1 MSRADRRY
9 VLLLLTPAALF
20 LVVFVAWPLLNL
32 FRDSLYE
39 VALMTPGER
48 AFVGLDNFHK
58 ALTSSR
64 VGGAAL
70 RTLGFTLIAL
80 SVEFTLGF
88 GMALLFNSMG
98 RRSEL
103 LRTLFLFPLMI
114 PPIVAGLLWRFLLI
128 DNFGIVNHILHDL
141 GLLAAPSDIAW
152 LGDRDIV
159 LFSVALPDIWLTTS
173 FVTLVLYTGLQ
184 NIPAELLDAAR
195 IDGAGALQL
204 FRHVTLPLLRPVIAV
219 VLIIRGIDAARAF
232 DIIWVQTEGGPR
244 FASEVLSMHIYRTMI
259 RYGDVGFA
267 SAIATLFLLALLL
280 LSLLA
285 FFSIWRPDQMR
296 RDG

>member
-1 MSRADRRY
+1 MARADRRY
-9 VLLLLTPAALF
+9 VLLLLAPAAIYLA
-20 LVVFVAWPLLNL
+20 VFVAWPLLNL
-32 FRDSLYE
+32 LRDSLYE

-48 AFVGLDNFHK
+48 SFVGLENFSK
-58 ALTSSR
+58 ALGSAR

-70 RTLGFTLIAL
+70 RTLGYTLIAL
-80 SVEFTLGF
+80 SIEFTLGF
-88 GMALLFNSMG
+88 GIALLFNSLG

-103 LRTLFLFPLMI
+103 LRTIFLFPLMI

-128 DNFGIVNHILHDL
+128 DNFGIVNHVLHAL
-141 GLLAAPSDIAW
+141 GLLAAPGDVAW

-159 LFSVALPDIWLTTS
+159 LFSVTLPDIWLTTS

-184 NIPAELLDAAR
+184 NIPVALLEAAR

-244 FASEVLSMHIYRTMI
+244 FASEVLSMHVYRIMI

-280 LSLLA
+280 ISLLA
-285 FFSIWRPDQMR
+285 FVGIWRPGAVR
-296 RDG
+296 RDA

>member
-9 VLLLLTPAALF
+9 VLLLLAPAAIF
-20 LVVFVAWPLLNL
+20 LLVFVAWPLLNL

-39 VALMTPGER
+39 VALLKPGER
-48 AFVGLDNFHK
+48 AFVGLDNFRR
-58 ALTSSR
+58 ALGSSR

-70 RTLGFTLIAL
+70 RTLGYTAIAL
-80 SVEFTLGF
+80 SAEFALGF
-88 GMALLFNSMG
+88 VAALLFNSLG

-103 LRTLFLFPLMI
+103 LRTIFLFPLMI

-128 DNFGIVNHILHDL
+128 DNFGIVNHVLKQL
-141 GLLAAPSDIAW
+141 GLLASTSDLAW

-184 NIPAELLDAAR
+184 NIPVSLLEAAR

-204 FRHVTLPLLRPVIAV
+204 FRYVTLPLLRPVIAV

-259 RYGDVGFA
+259 RYGDLGFA
-267 SAIATLFLLALLL
+267 SAIATLFLLAMLA

-285 FFSIWRPDQMR
+285 FFVIWRPDAAR
-296 RDG
+296 RNV

>member
-1 MSRADRRY
+1 MSRADRRH
-9 VLLLLTPAALF
+9 VLLLLAPAAIF
-20 LVVFVAWPLLNL
+20 LAVFVAWPLLNL

-39 VALMTPGER
+39 VALLKPGER
-48 AFVGLDNFHK
+48 TFVGLDNFRR

-64 VGGAAL
+64 VLGAAQ
-70 RTLGFTLIAL
+70 RTLGYTLIAL
-80 SVEFTLGF
+80 SAEFTLGL
-88 GMALLFNSMG
+88 GVALLFNSLG

-103 LRTLFLFPLMI
+103 LRTIFLFPLMI

-128 DNFGIVNHILHDL
+128 DNFGIVNHILHQL
-141 GLLAAPSDIAW
+141 GLLAAPGDLAW

-184 NIPAELLDAAR
+184 NIPTALLEAAR

-204 FRHVTLPLLRPVIAV
+204 FRYVTLPLLRPVIAV

-259 RYGDVGFA
+259 RYGDLGFA
-267 SAIATLFLLALLL
+267 SAIAALFLLALLA

-285 FFSIWRPDQMR
+285 FFSIWRPAALRSDA
-296 RDG
+296 

>member
-9 VLLLLTPAALF
+9 VLLLLAPATIF
-20 LVVFVAWPLLNL
+20 LAVFVAWPLLNL
-32 FRDSLYE
+32 FRDSFYE
-39 VALMTPGER
+39 VGLMTPGER
-48 AFVGLDNFHK
+48 SFVGLENFQR

-70 RTLGFTLIAL
+70 RTLAYTGIVLTA
-80 SVEFTLGF
+80 EFTLGF
-88 GMALLFNSMG
+88 GVALLFNSLG

-103 LRTLFLFPLMI
+103 LRTIFLFPLMI

-128 DNFGIVNHILHDL
+128 DNFGIVNHILQQL
-141 GLLAAPSDIAW
+141 GLLASTSDIAW

-184 NIPAELLDAAR
+184 NIPASLLEAAR

-204 FRHVTLPLLRPVIAV
+204 FRYVTLPLLRPVIAV

-244 FASEVLSMHIYRTMI
+244 FASEVLSMHIYRNMI

-267 SAIATLFLLALLL
+267 SAIAVLFLLAMLLV
-280 LSLLA
+280 SLLA
-285 FFSIWRPDQMR
+285 FFSIWRPQALRGDA
-296 RDG
+296 

>member
-9 VLLLLTPAALF
+9 VLLLLAPAAIYLA
-20 LVVFVAWPLLNL
+20 VFVAWPLLNL
-32 FRDSLYE
+32 LRDSLYE

-48 AFVGLDNFHK
+48 SFVGLDNFSR
-58 ALTSSR
+58 ALSSSR

-70 RTLGFTLIAL
+70 RTLGYTLIAL
-80 SVEFTLGF
+80 SIEFTLGF
-88 GMALLFNSMG
+88 GIALLFNSPG
-98 RRSEL
+98 RRSAL
-103 LRTLFLFPLMI
+103 LRTIFLFPLMI

-128 DNFGIVNHILHDL
+128 DNFGIVNHILHAL
-141 GLLAAPSDIAW
+141 GLLAATGDIAW

-159 LFSVALPDIWLTTS
+159 LFSVTLPDIWLTTS

-184 NIPAELLDAAR
+184 NIPVSLLEAAR

-244 FASEVLSMHIYRTMI
+244 FASEVLSMHIYRIMI
-259 RYGDVGFA
+259 RYGDMGFA

-280 LSLLA
+280 ISLLA
-285 FFSIWRPDQMR
+285 FFGIWRPGALR
-296 RDG
+296 RDA

>member
-9 VLLLLTPAALF
+9 VLLLLAPAAIYLA
-20 LVVFVAWPLLNL
+20 VFVAWPLLNL
-32 FRDSLYE
+32 LRDSLYE

-48 AFVGLDNFHK
+48 SFVGLDNFSR
-58 ALTSSR
+58 ALSSSR

-70 RTLGFTLIAL
+70 RTLGYTLIAL
-80 SVEFTLGF
+80 SIEFTLGF
-88 GMALLFNSMG
+88 GIALLFNSLG

-103 LRTLFLFPLMI
+103 LRTIFLFPLMI

-128 DNFGIVNHILHDL
+128 DNFGIVNHVLHAL
-141 GLLAAPSDIAW
+141 GLLAATGDIAW

-159 LFSVALPDIWLTTS
+159 LFSVTLPDIWLTTS

-184 NIPAELLDAAR
+184 NIPASLLEAAR

-244 FASEVLSMHIYRTMI
+244 FASEVLSMHIYRIMI

-280 LSLLA
+280 ISLLA
-285 FFSIWRPDQMR
+285 FVGIWRPGAIR
-296 RDG
+296 RDA